1 MAWEDR
7 NGNRYYYRKRR
18 IGDRVV
24 SEYMGGGELA
34 SLFVMIDEGEQER
47 RQWEREATRAERQ
60 EQQELDHQVDEV
72 ISLARTLADATLL
85 AAGYHRH
92 KGQWRKRRERDTDD
106 PGRDQGAGQEG

>member
-24 SEYMGGGELA
+24 SEYMGGDIA
-34 SLFVMIDEGEQER
+34 SLFAMIDENERER
-47 RQWEREATRAERQ
+47 RDLDREIDRAERE
-60 EQQELDHQVDEV
+60 EQQDLDHQVDEV
-72 ISLARTLADATLL
+72 ISLARVLADATLL

-92 KGQWRKRRERDTDD
+92 KGQWRKRRERDTDN

>member
-1 MAWEDR
+1 MAWEER

-24 SEYMGGGELA
+24 SEYMGGGDLA
-34 SLFVMIDEGEQER
+34 DAFAYLDGIDRNRQTLER
-47 RQWEREATRAERQ
+47 EIDRAEREA
-60 EQQELDHQVDEV
+60 QQEIDHQVDEL

-92 KGQWRKRRERDTDD
+92 KGQWRKRRERHTDNT
-106 PGRDQGAGQEG
+106 

>member
-1 MAWEDR
+1 MAWEER

-18 IGDRVV
+18 EGGRVV
-24 SEYMGGGELA
+24 SEYIGGSDLAEAFVYLDEIEQDQREL
-34 SLFVMIDEGEQER
+34 
-47 RQWEREATRAERQ
+47 EREIDRAERQ
-60 EQQELDHQVDEV
+60 EQQEIDHQVDEV